1 MDVAILRAGR
11 PDPSGIK
18 DNCPPPVAVGYIHPS
33 IRATDP
39 FPRFVELQRWCLY
52 VSPVQTDGHFNLI
65 NYHLINCQMRH
76 VQIKK

>member
-1 MDVAILRAGR
+1 
-11 PDPSGIK
+11 
-18 DNCPPPVAVGYIHPS
+18 
-33 IRATDP
+33 
-39 FPRFVELQRWCLY
+39 